1 MEKTA
6 ATREY
11 SISHNDYGFFSSK
24 PYTQHTTAFI
34 VYFFLKYEDRNRK
47 EIKKA

>member
-1 MEKTA
+1 VEKTA

-11 SISHNDYGFFSSK
+11 SISHNDYDFFSSK

-34 VYFFLKYEDRNRK
+34 VYFFLNTKTGTE
-47 EIKKA
+47 KK